1 MSYLGERMSQAVE
14 TPVRGATVWTI
25 DTDHSEIG
33 FAVKHLMVATVKGS
47 FRRFSGRVIL
57 DENNIGKSLIEAD
70 IDVASID
77 TRQEQRDAHLR
88 SADFFD
94 AESFPVM
101 TFRSKKVEQLRHGY
115 LRAVGDLTIRGATRE
130 VVLDVEETG
139 RGGDPWGNQRIGYN
153 ARTTINRDE
162 FGLTW
167 NQALET
173 GGVLVSADVK
183 INVDLQIVKA

>member
-1 MSYLGERMSQAVE
+1 MSQAVE

-47 FRRFSGRVIL
+47 FRRFSGRVVL
-57 DENNIGKSLIEAD
+57 DENNVGKSVIEAD

-94 AESFPVM
+94 ADNFPVI
-101 TFRSKKVEQLRHGY
+101 TFRSRKVEQLRHGY
-115 LRAVGDLTIRGATRE
+115 LRVVGDLTIRGTTRE

-173 GGVLVSADVK
+173 GGVLVSAEVK

>member
-1 MSYLGERMSQAVE
+1 MLHPVE
-14 TPVRGATVWTI
+14 TQVASPTTWAI
-25 DTDHSEIG
+25 DPAHSEVG
-33 FAVKHLMVATVKGS
+33 FAVKHLMVATVKGV
-47 FRRFSGRVIL
+47 FRTFSGKIVL
-57 DENNIGKSLIEAD
+57 NEQNLAASSIEAD

-94 AESFPVM
+94 AENFPTI
-101 TFRSKKVEQLRHGY
+101 TFRSTKIERVRHGY
-115 LRAVGDLTIRGATRE
+115 LRAVGELTIRGVTRE

-139 RGGDPWGNQRIGYN
+139 RGGDPWGGQRIGYS
-153 ARTTINRDE
+153 AVTKIKRDD

-173 GGVLVSADVK
+173 GGVMVSSEVK
-183 INVDLQIVKA
+183 ITLDVQVVKQ